1 MPHAYTIKSSDQEYI
16 ILATPR
22 REDCS
27 CSLEPSVGSPGR
39 RPEGQPSSIATE
51 IIVAGEMQYREHR
64 EWTHKEKIRRR
75 EEMRQ
80 AEIRR
85 KLEAERAER
94 EQLIKLEADRLKHL
108 TDSAESYHRAQ
119 KIRAFVSTVVDLP
132 AEGVDRARI
141 ARWQQWALIQADKLD
156 PI

>member
-1 MPHAYTIKSSDQEYI
+1 MEPG
-16 ILATPR
+16 PR
-22 REDCS
+22 
-27 CSLEPSVGSPGR
+27 PSGFSWTDAHEQLL
-39 RPEGQPSSIATE
+39 EGQLSSIATE

-64 EWTHKEKIRRR
+64 EWTHKEKIRCR

-94 EQLIKLEADRLKHL
+94 ERLIELEADRLKRL

-141 ARWQQWALIQADKLD
+141 ARWQRWALIQADKLD
-156 PI
+156 PIVTGQIWGDVNESA